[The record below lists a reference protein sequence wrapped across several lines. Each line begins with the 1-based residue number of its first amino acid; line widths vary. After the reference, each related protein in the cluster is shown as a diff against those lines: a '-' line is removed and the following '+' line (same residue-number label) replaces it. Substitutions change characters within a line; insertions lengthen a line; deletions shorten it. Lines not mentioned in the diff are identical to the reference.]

1 MKGTIL
7 HRFVTFFVLFFVLV
21 LFGAAEYISPEGYWK
36 TIDDKTGE
44 VKSIVKLWVEAGKLK
59 GQILRIYPKEGE
71 DPDPVCDKCK
81 GHLKNVKTL
90 GMIFMWDF
98 YKSGNKWING
108 EIVDP
113 ENGKQYHCQLYT
125 AKEGKELKVF
135 GYIKII
141 FKIGRTQTWLRSDEN
156 ELKL

>member
-1 MKGTIL
+1 MNRTI
-7 HRFVTFFVLFFVLV
+7 FFRSVIFFLLFFVFV
-21 LFGAAEYISPEGYWK
+21 LYGTAKYVSPEGFWK

-44 VKSIVKLWVEAGKLK
+44 VKSIVKVWKEAGKLK
-59 GQILRIYPKEGE
+59 GQILKIYPKEDE

-90 GMIFMWDF
+90 GMVFMWNF
-98 YKSGNKWING
+98 YRSGDKWIEG

-125 AKEGKELKVF
+125 VKDGKELKVF

-141 FKIGRTQTWLRSDEN
+141 FKIGRTQTWLRTDES